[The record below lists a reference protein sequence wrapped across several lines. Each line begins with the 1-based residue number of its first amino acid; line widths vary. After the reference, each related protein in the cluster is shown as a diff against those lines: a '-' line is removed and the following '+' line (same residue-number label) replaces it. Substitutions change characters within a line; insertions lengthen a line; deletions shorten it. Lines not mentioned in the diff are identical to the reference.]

1 MACFMPQELLEH
13 AMSLLNLNGQ
23 MLIINQGESEAAAQK
38 KLLDSLKIKY
48 EEKGIVKSDFLQ
60 YKNDRYAFLIN
71 N

>member
-48 EEKGIVKSDFLQ
+48 EEKGIVKSDFCST
-60 YKNDRYAFLIN
+60 KTIDTHF
-71 N
+71 